1 MERPLKLLLLEDD
14 PVDQQVFETFI
25 ETNNLPYEVV
35 ATSSMSQGVK
45 LASQNSY
52 DIIIADYVLEDGT
65 VLDLLNAVESTPVI
79 IATASGDEETAVKAM
94 KAGAYDYLIKDQELN
109 YLRMIPVTVDRAV
122 FQSRARRQARML
134 DHALMSIHD
143 AVFITDENGRIIF
156 VNAAFTAM
164 YEYDQQEILGSEAR
178 MLCMDQDMCHLAS
191 APEDDAEQAL
201 ECIHC
206 RKNGDRFPVAVT
218 RSDLGDELGK
228 EQAIVW
234 VVRDIS
240 SWKRTEEQLLHSL
253 REKEVLLREVHH
265 RVKNNLQVVSSML
278 NLQAGF
284 VRDEQTADAL
294 RDSQNRVKSMALI
307 HERLYH
313 SEFLTRVDFAKYVRS
328 LAEHIKSTY
337 HRVGGVD
344 MELGID
350 ENLQLEVDVAIP
362 CGLML
367 NELVTNAF
375 KHGFPQGGP
384 GSIAIAVTVE
394 PAGESQPVRLVQSGE
409 AARRMRLVVKD
420 NGTGFPEN
428 FSAQASETLGLQL
441 VDMLAQ
447 QLHGSYTVERVSAG
461 ARISVSIPV
470 E

>member
-35 ATSSMSQGVK
+35 ATSSMDQGLK

-52 DIIIADYVLEDGT
+52 DIIIADYLLEDGT
-65 VLDLLNAVESTPVI
+65 VLDLLDAVETTPVI

-122 FQSRARRQARML
+122 FQSQARRQARML

-143 AVFITDENGRIIF
+143 AVFITDEDGRIIF
-156 VNAAFTAM
+156 VNAAFTDM
-164 YEYDQQEILGSEAR
+164 YGYDQQEVLGGEAR

-191 APEDDAEQAL
+191 APEDDVEQAL

-240 SWKRTEEQLLHSL
+240 NWKRTEEQLLHSL

-313 SEFLTRVDFAKYVRS
+313 SEFMTRVDFSKYVRS

-337 HRVGGVD
+337 HRVGGVE

-384 GSIAIAVTVE
+384 GYIAIAVTME

-409 AARRMRLVVKD
+409 AARQMRLVVKD
-420 NGTGFPEN
+420 NGTGFPEH

>member
-1 MERPLKLLLLEDD
+1 MDSPLKILLLEDD
-14 PVDQQVFETFI
+14 PVDRETFEQFI
-25 ETNNLPYEVV
+25 ETNDLPYEVV
-35 ATSSMSQGVK
+35 ATSSMGNAVQ
-45 LASQNSY
+45 LALQNSY
-52 DIIIADYVLEDGT
+52 DIIIADYVLDDGT
-65 VLDLLNAVESTPVI
+65 VLDLLKSVESTPVI

-122 FQSRARRQARML
+122 AQNRARRQARML

-143 AVFITDENGRIIF
+143 AVFITDEHGRIVF
-156 VNAAFTAM
+156 VNAAFEDM
-164 YEYDQQEILGSEAR
+164 YGYTPQEILGSEAR
-178 MLCMDQDMCHLAS
+178 VLCLDQDMCHLAS
-191 APEDDAEQAL
+191 APEGGAEHAL

-206 RKNGDRFPVAVT
+206 RKDGEHFPVAVT
-218 RSDLGDELGK
+218 RSDLGDDLGK
-228 EQAIVW
+228 EQAVVW
-234 VVRDIS
+234 VVRDIT
-240 SWKRTEEQLLHSL
+240 SWKRTEEQLRHSL

-284 VRDEQTADAL
+284 VQDEQTADAL

-313 SEFLTRVDFAKYVRS
+313 SEFLTRIDFAKYVRS

-337 HRVGGVD
+337 HRVGGVE

-350 ENLQLEVDVAIP
+350 ESLQLEVDVAIP

-367 NELVTNAF
+367 NELITNAF
-375 KHGFPQGGP
+375 KHGFPGGGP
-384 GSIAIAVTVE
+384 GGVRISVGVE
-394 PAGESQPVRLVQSGE
+394 PADEAQTVRLAQSGN
-409 AARRMRLVVKD
+409 ASRRMRLVVAD
-420 NGTGFPEN
+420 DGAGFPED

-447 QLHGSYTVERVSAG
+447 QLHGSYTVERVESG